1 MNGQFHVYVFYRR
14 RPMVRRTYVTRVFSQ
29 MFILTKILSEFDPML
44 PMNDSELVTIRKY
57 LRLGAL
63 HRNFVREFL
72 VELELLY
79 L

>member
-1 MNGQFHVYVFYRR
+1 
-14 RPMVRRTYVTRVFSQ
+14 MVRRTYVTREFLQ

-44 PMNDSELVTIRKY
+44 PMNDSELVIIRKY

-63 HRNFVREFL
+63 HRTFVREFL